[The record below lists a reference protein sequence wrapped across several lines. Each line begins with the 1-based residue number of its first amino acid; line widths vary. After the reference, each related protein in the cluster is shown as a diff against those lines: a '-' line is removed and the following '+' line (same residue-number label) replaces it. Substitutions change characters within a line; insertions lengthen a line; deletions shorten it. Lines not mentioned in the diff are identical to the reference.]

1 MTVHEFLRDAVVILA
16 ASTLVVLV
24 SHKIRVP
31 SVVGFL
37 LTGVLIG
44 PSGLGWIGEVERVE
58 VFAEIGVVFLLF
70 SIGLEFSL
78 ERLQEI
84 RRNFFAGGSLQSAL
98 TLAAGAAIAL
108 VAGFTP
114 QRALFAGFLLVLSS
128 TAIVLKLYAD
138 RRELDAPQ
146 GKLAI
151 GILLFQDFLIVPMI
165 VLTPV
170 LAGAVEASA
179 GQVALRFLLS
189 LAVIGVVF
197 LLARYLMPRLLHQ
210 IVRTQVREIL
220 VLGALVVCLGMAW
233 FTESLGFSL
242 ALGAFLA
249 GIIISESEYSHQ
261 VVAEVVPFRDVF
273 NSVFFISIGMLLDL
287 RFAAS
292 HALEIGGLALLILIV
307 KALATAGA
315 VALLSFPAR
324 TMTIAALSLA
334 QIGEFSFVLLRVGQR
349 HGMLPQELYQAF
361 IAAAVLTM
369 MLTPL
374 LVSLAPGLADRLPGM
389 RRRGGGGDTAK
400 EAARRDHVIVVG
412 FGVNGRNLARVLRE
426 ASLRYVVIELNAEAV
441 RLARRE
447 GEPVLFGDSTRR
459 EILEHAGIE
468 SARVVVFGI
477 SDLVAVRR
485 SIRLARELNPGVH
498 IIVRTRAVAEIED
511 LRARGADEVIAAEF
525 ETSIEIFTRVLRRLH
540 VPGNVI
546 RAQTR
551 ALRGED
557 YRMLR
562 VPSREG
568 PISDALVRAL
578 AAGITDVY
586 QLGPESVGSG
596 ASIRELALRKQ
607 TGATVIA
614 VVRDQEVFT
623 NPVPDL
629 RLQSGDC
636 LVMVG
641 SHLEIERAF
650 EYLDQGGEPGA
661 ISGQNEPRSS
671 PHPAAL

>member
-1 MTVHEFLRDAVVILA
+1 VTVHEFLRDAVVILA

-24 SHKIRVP
+24 SQKIRFP

-44 PSGLGWIGEVERVE
+44 PSALGLIGEVERVE
-58 VFAEIGVVFLLF
+58 IFAEIGVVFLLF

-84 RRNFFAGGSLQSAL
+84 RRIFFAGGSLQSVL

-108 VAGFTP
+108 AAGLTLP
-114 QRALFAGFLLVLSS
+114 RSLFAGFLLVLSS
-128 TAIVLKLYAD
+128 TAIVLKLYSD

-146 GKLAI
+146 GKVAI

-189 LAVIGVVF
+189 LAVIGAVF
-197 LLARYLMPRLLHQ
+197 LLARYLMPRLLYQ

-220 VLGALVVCLGMAW
+220 VLGALVICLGMAW

-249 GIIISESEYSHQ
+249 GIVISESEYSHQ

-287 RFAAS
+287 QFVAS
-292 HALEIGGLALLILIV
+292 HAPAVGRLTLLILVI
-307 KALATAGA
+307 KILGTAGA
-315 VALLSFPAR
+315 VALLSYPLR
-324 TMTIAALSLA
+324 TVTITALSLA
-334 QIGEFSFVLLRVGQR
+334 QIGEFSFVLLRVGQQ
-349 HGMLPQELYQAF
+349 HGMLPEELYQGF

-374 LVSLAPGLADRLPGM
+374 LVALAPDLADRLPDMG
-389 RRRGGGGDTAK
+389 RTGDAG
-400 EAARRDHVIVVG
+400 EVPQAVLRDHVIVVG

-447 GEPVLFGDSTRR
+447 GEPILFGDSTRW
-459 EILEHAGIE
+459 EILEHAGIR
-468 SARVVVFGI
+468 SARIVVFGI

-511 LRARGADEVIAAEF
+511 LRAHGADEVIAAEF
-525 ETSIEIFTRVLRRLH
+525 ETSIEIFTRVLHRLH
-540 VPGNVI
+540 IPGNII

-578 AAGITDVY
+578 AAGITDIY
-586 QLGPESVGSG
+586 QLGPESVGAG

-614 VVRDQEVFT
+614 VVRDQQVFT

-629 RLQSGDC
+629 RLQTGDC

-641 SHLEIERAF
+641 SHVEIERAF
-650 EYLDQGGEPGA
+650 GYLDRNAEPGA
-661 ISGQNEPRSS
+661 ISEQNEPRSS
-671 PHPAAL
+671 PRPAAS

>member
-1 MTVHEFLRDAVVILA
+1 MTVHDFLRDAVVILA

-44 PSGLGWIGEVERVE
+44 PSALGWIGEVERVE

-84 RRNFFAGGSLQSAL
+84 RRNFFAGGSLQSVL

-108 VAGFTP
+108 VAGFNLA
-114 QRALFAGFLLVLSS
+114 RCLFAGFLLVLSS

-146 GKLAI
+146 GKLII

-292 HALEIGGLALLILIV
+292 HTLMIGSLALLVVVV
-307 KALATAGA
+307 KTLAAAGA
-315 VALLSFPAR
+315 VALLSFPVR
-324 TMTIAALSLA
+324 TMTITALSLA

-349 HGMLPQELYQAF
+349 HGMLPQDLYQAF

-369 MLTPL
+369 MATPL
-374 LVSLAPGLADRLPGM
+374 LLALAPGLAERLMGSVLG
-389 RRRGGGGDTAK
+389 RGGGETAA
-400 EAARRDHVIVVG
+400 ETRRDHVIVVG
-412 FGVNGRNLARVLRE
+412 FGVNGKNLARVLRE

-447 GEPVLFGDSTRR
+447 GEPILFGDSTRR
-459 EILEHAGIE
+459 EILEHAGIR
-468 SARVVVFGI
+468 SARIVVFGI

-485 SIRLARELNPGVH
+485 SIRLTRELNPGVH
-498 IIVRTRAVAEIED
+498 IIVRTRAVSEIED
-511 LRARGADEVIAAEF
+511 LRAHGADEVIAAEF

-540 VPGNVI
+540 VPGNII

-568 PISDALVRAL
+568 PISDAMVRAL

-586 QLGPESVGSG
+586 QLGPESVGAG

-614 VVRDQEVFT
+614 VVRDQQVFT

-629 RLQSGDC
+629 RLQSSDC

-641 SHLEIERAF
+641 SHMEIERAF
-650 EYLDQGGEPGA
+650 EYLDQSGA
-661 ISGQNEPRSS
+661 PAATSERSEPRSS
-671 PHPAAL
+671 PHPAAS

>member
-1 MTVHEFLRDAVVILA
+1 VTVHEFLRDAVVILA

-84 RRNFFAGGSLQSAL
+84 RRIFFAGGSLQSVL

-108 VAGFTP
+108 AAGFTP
-114 QRALFAGFLLVLSS
+114 PRALFAGFLLVLSS

-189 LAVIGVVF
+189 LAVIGGVF

-220 VLGALVVCLGMAW
+220 VLGALVICLGMAW

-292 HALEIGGLALLILIV
+292 HALAIGGLALLILVV

-324 TMTIAALSLA
+324 TVTIAALSLA
-334 QIGEFSFVLLRVGQR
+334 QIGEFSFVLLRVGQQ

-374 LVSLAPGLADRLPGM
+374 LVALAPDLADRLPWAGP
-389 RRRGGGGDTAK
+389 RGGGGDAVK
-400 EAARRDHVIVVG
+400 EAVRRDHVIIVG

-426 ASLRYVVIELNAEAV
+426 ASLRYVVIELNAETV

-447 GEPVLFGDSTRR
+447 GEPILFGDSTRR

-468 SARVVVFGI
+468 TARVVVFGI

-485 SIRLARELNPGVH
+485 SIRLARQLNPGVH
-498 IIVRTRAVAEIED
+498 ILVRTRAVSEIED

-540 VPGNVI
+540 IPGNII

-562 VPSREG
+562 APSREG
-568 PISDALVRAL
+568 PISDALIRAL
-578 AAGITDVY
+578 AAGITDIY
-586 QLGPESVGSG
+586 QLGPESVGAG
-596 ASIRELALRKQ
+596 ASLRELALRKQ

-614 VVRDQEVFT
+614 VVRDQQVFT

-629 RLQSGDC
+629 RLETGDC

-641 SHLEIERAF
+641 SHMEIEQAF
-650 EYLDQGGEPGA
+650 EYLDRSGEPDPT
-661 ISGQNEPRSS
+661 SGRSEPRSS
-671 PHPAAL
+671 PHPAAS